1 MIVGKMN
8 SYLIQTKPNIVF
20 YVNFPQYLEE
30 TLSF

>member
-8 SYLIQTKPNIVF
+8 SYLIQTQPNIVF

-30 TLSF
+30 TQK